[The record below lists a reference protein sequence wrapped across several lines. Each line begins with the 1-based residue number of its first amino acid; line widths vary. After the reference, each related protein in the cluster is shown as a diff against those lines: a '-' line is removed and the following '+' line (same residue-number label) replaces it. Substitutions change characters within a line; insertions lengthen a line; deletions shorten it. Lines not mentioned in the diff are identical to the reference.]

1 MSQAKSD
8 GCPVSWF
15 QFQELQDKRGKYCDD
30 LQSNKC
36 EISELTRMIQKL
48 QCELESVKKQVGDVS
63 RDSSDTGQGDAL
75 TFRRLKICSGPGW
88 KVKSG
93 WRGM

>member
-1 MSQAKSD
+1 MSQAKGD
-8 GCPVSWF
+8 NCPVSWF
-15 QFQELQDKRGKYCDD
+15 QFQELQDKRGKFCHD

-63 RDSSDTGQGDAL
+63 KEVGQLRHRARWCTDL
-75 TFRRLKICSGPGW
+75 
-88 KVKSG
+88 
-93 WRGM
+93 

>member
-1 MSQAKSD
+1 VSAWQLNRL
-8 GCPVSWF
+8 PVRNNCLVSCF

-48 QCELESVKKQVGDVS
+48 QCELENVKKQV
-63 RDSSDTGQGDAL
+63 REAQ
-75 TFRRLKICSGPGW
+75 R
-88 KVKSG
+88 
-93 WRGM
+93 